1 MKIKT
6 TAIMVLL
13 LCIAFSLHAQG
24 QMIEDFKNEVY
35 QLKSINP
42 GEVQVGFNRF
52 SATLVNMSDTA
63 RNCVIDIRTES
74 IALGR
79 SNWQDQFYF
88 HIKPREER
96 LIELD
101 YEIAS
106 PILILFRLRLGE
118 AETYFDQDAWNKLP
132 DLEKKLNPPPK
143 FNIIWTK
150 AVPGDTINREEEN
163 TRETVGQYDLFL
175 NTISPERLS
184 VIKSALPSLIKNS
197 RLEENSLRERIK
209 ELFLSGRDF
218 PQDFDPRPEEWTG
231 NTSKIENMLEG
242 HDIHADVFSISGE
255 SGNRIAAFTAA
266 QNDKVDR
273 KLPLILFLSGNPPGT
288 KESLVGPA
296 IYFARLGYRTV
307 GIDRRESAL
316 SLDSKEK
323 LLPNLS
329 DPVSDVLRLLEFL
342 RSQSDFEFSKIGVY
356 GFSAGAGEAKFIAA
370 LDDRI
375 DAVVMAC
382 GITSFNWLFK
392 NQAWIPTLAGMT
404 IFPELGLGSPD
415 IGNLT
420 SEKFWEYFN
429 KVQPEHN
436 SKAKEIYN
444 RLFPFFNDLDPE
456 KIVPLIAPIP
466 SLVVSGAQDDQFI
479 PSGVVDVDYAAQ
491 AAYREYKMPECAE
504 LYIQPRTGHSV
515 SHRAASIINA
525 FFDRWLKDDQ
535 TD

>member
-1 MKIKT
+1 MKMKT
-6 TAIMVLL
+6 NAIIVLL
-13 LCIAFSLHAQG
+13 LCIALSLHAQG
-24 QMIEDFKNEVY
+24 QKIEDFKNEVY

-42 GEVQVGFNRF
+42 GKVQVGFNRF

-79 SNWQDQFYF
+79 PNWQRQFYF
-88 HIKPREER
+88 QIKPREER
-96 LIELD
+96 MIELE

-106 PILILFRLRLGE
+106 SILNLFRLRLGE
-118 AETYFDQDAWNKLP
+118 TETYFDQDAWRKLS

-143 FNIIWTK
+143 FNLIWTK
-150 AVPGDTINREEEN
+150 TVPGNTINREEEN
-163 TRETVGQYDLFL
+163 TRETIDQYAMFL
-175 NTISPERLS
+175 NTITPERLS
-184 VIKSALPSLIKNS
+184 LIKSTLPSLIKKS
-197 RLEENSLRERIK
+197 RSEENSLRERLRD
-209 ELFLSGRDF
+209 LFLSERDF
-218 PQDFDPRPEEWTG
+218 PQNFDPSPDDWTG
-231 NTSKIENMLEG
+231 NSSKVKNMLEG
-242 HDIHADVFSISGE
+242 QDIHAEVFSIAGE
-255 SGNRIAAFTAA
+255 SGNRITAFTAA
-266 QNDKVDR
+266 QNNKIDR
-273 KLPLILFLSGNPPGT
+273 KLPLILVLSGNPPGT

-296 IYFARLGYRTV
+296 IYFARSGYRTV

-323 LLPNLS
+323 FLSNFS
-329 DPVSDVLRLLEFL
+329 DPVSDILRLLEFL

-392 NQAWIPTLAGMT
+392 NEAWIPTLSGMT
-404 IFPELGLGSPD
+404 IFPELGLGSPEV
-415 IGNLT
+415 GNLT
-420 SEKFWEYFN
+420 SEEFWEYFN
-429 KVQPEHN
+429 RVQPEHN

-466 SLVVSGAQDDQFI
+466 SLIVSGAQDDQFI
-479 PSGVVDVDYAAQ
+479 PSGVVDVDNAAQ
-491 AAYREYKMPECAE
+491 AAYREYKIRECSE

-515 SHRAASIINA
+515 SHRATSIITA
-525 FFDRWLKDDQ
+525 FFDRWLKEDQ

>member
-6 TAIMVLL
+6 TAIIVILV
-13 LCIAFSLHAQG
+13 CIAFSLHAQG

-63 RNCVIDIRTES
+63 RNCIIDIRTES

-79 SNWQDQFYF
+79 PNWQGQFYF
-88 HIKPREER
+88 QINPREER
-96 LIELD
+96 MIELE

-106 PILILFRLRLGE
+106 PILIQFRLLLGE
-118 AETYFDQDAWNKLP
+118 TETYFDQDAWSKLP
-132 DLEKKLNPPPK
+132 YLEKKLNPAPK

-150 AVPGDTINREEEN
+150 KVPGNMINREKEN
-163 TRETVGQYDLFL
+163 TRETIDQYDLLL
-175 NTISPERLS
+175 NAITPERLS
-184 VIKSALPSLIKNS
+184 FIKSTLPSLIKKS
-197 RLEENSLRERIK
+197 RFEENSFRERLK
-209 ELFLSGRDF
+209 DLFLSERDF
-218 PQDFDPRPEEWTG
+218 PQDFDPRPEDWTG
-231 NTSKIENMLEG
+231 NSSKVENMLEG
-242 HDIHADVFSISGE
+242 HDIHAEVFSISGE
-255 SGNRIAAFTAA
+255 SGNRITAFTAA

-307 GIDRRESAL
+307 GVDRRESAL

-323 LLPNLS
+323 LLPNFS
-329 DPVSDVLRLLEFL
+329 DPVSDTLRLLEFL
-342 RSQSDFEFSKIGVY
+342 RSHSDFEISKIGVY

-415 IGNLT
+415 LSNLT
-420 SEKFWEYFN
+420 SEEFWEYFN
-429 KVQPEHN
+429 KVKPEHN

-444 RLFPFFNDLDPE
+444 RLFPFFSDLDPE
-456 KIVPLIAPIP
+456 KVVPLIAPIP
-466 SLVVSGAQDDQFI
+466 SLIVSGAQDDQFI
-479 PSGVVDVDYAAQ
+479 PSGVVDVDNAAQ
-491 AAYREYKMPECAE
+491 AAYRKYKIRECAE

-515 SHRAASIINA
+515 SHRAASIITA
-525 FFDRWLKDDQ
+525 FFDRWLKEDQ
-535 TD
+535 TN